1 MCEGGCNFF
10 LCWVGKGGAPAVPLN
25 GLEALAGNSA
35 AEFCATA
42 TVCIFDTR
50 HRHYSRG
57 VAGGCAQVSR
67 RRAGQICT
75 VCFLSYILFWFLV
88 RRNSMEE
95 GRFSSVSLQFPRWPI
110 RGGCLGKIAPFLSV
124 CVYVFL
130 GEESKRSVDPR
141 DASPVL
147 FLSLSATSLS
157 FASPLALALALL
169 LGGIT

>member
-1 MCEGGCNFF
+1 
-10 LCWVGKGGAPAVPLN
+10 
-25 GLEALAGNSA
+25 
-35 AEFCATA
+35 
-42 TVCIFDTR
+42 
-50 HRHYSRG
+50 
-57 VAGGCAQVSR
+57 
-67 RRAGQICT
+67 
-75 VCFLSYILFWFLV
+75 
-88 RRNSMEE
+88 MEE

-110 RGGCLGKIAPFLSV
+110 RGGCLGKIAPFLSM